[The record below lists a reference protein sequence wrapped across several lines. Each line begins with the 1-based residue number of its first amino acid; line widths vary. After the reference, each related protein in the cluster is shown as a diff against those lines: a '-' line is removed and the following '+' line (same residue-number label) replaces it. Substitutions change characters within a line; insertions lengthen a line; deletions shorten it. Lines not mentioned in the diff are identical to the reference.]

1 MKVLLINPI
10 SSRNEITI
18 RTGRCQAKC
27 LPGIGVYPPIDLA
40 YIATSLK
47 KDCRIQVEIYDGA
60 VSGIYFDVLNR
71 VTEYSPDVVIMNC
84 TTPTLKDDIALAED
98 IKAIKPD
105 TVIAI
110 FGSHASVRPKDIFM
124 NKGQRSYVD
133 YILQN
138 EFEITAYEMCKALLE
153 KAKMDEV
160 EGITYCDYN
169 GLIHKSLRKETTNL
183 DVLGLPARELLDNNF
198 YKLQYNNETYTIIQ
212 TSRGCSNSCIYCTAT
227 LLPNKMLAYRST
239 DSIIEEIKVVI
250 NEYGI
255 ENVMFS
261 SDTFTASRQWVIE
274 LCQKI
279 IDSDIKIKWMA
290 NSRVDK
296 LDLEMAQL
304 MKKAGCWIVSLGIES
319 ANDSIL
325 KNAKKNITVEQVE
338 QALWVLRK
346 AQIKTIGYFMFG
358 LPGENITTINKTI
371 RFASQSSVDYS
382 FFYIATPFPDTEL
395 YKLSIANHWLKS
407 KDWSRYFSG
416 DADVLEYPDLSS
428 SDMKNAVKRAY
439 FYFYFNPKRIFNWL
453 IEIRS
458 LFLLK
463 RYMEIA
469 ISIIKKIVGK

>member
-10 SSRNEITI
+10 SSKNEITI

-47 KDCRIQVEIYDGA
+47 KDSRIQVEIYDGA
-60 VSGIYFDVLNR
+60 VSRIYSDILKR
-71 VTEYSPDVVIMNC
+71 VTEYNPDVVIMNC
-84 TTPTLKDDIALAED
+84 TTPTLKNDKVLAED
-98 IKAIKPD
+98 IKEMKPD
-105 TVIAI
+105 TIIAI

-124 NKGQRSYVD
+124 NKGQRTCVD

-138 EFEITAYEMCKALLE
+138 EFEITAYEMCKAFME
-153 KAKMDEV
+153 KTKMNEV
-160 EGITYCDYN
+160 EGITYCDN
-169 GLIHKSLRKETTNL
+169 SGLIHKSVRKEITNL
-183 DVLGLPARELLDNNF
+183 DVLGFPARELLNNNF
-198 YKLQYNNETYTIIQ
+198 YKLQYSNDPYTIIQ
-212 TSRGCSNSCIYCTAT
+212 TSRGCPYSCIYCTAT
-227 LLPNKMLAYRST
+227 LLPNKKLAYRST
-239 DSIIEEIKVVI
+239 DSIIEEIKVVM

-255 ENVMFS
+255 KNVMFS

-279 IDSDIKIKWMA
+279 IDNNIKLKWMA

-296 LDLEMAQL
+296 LDLGMAQL

-319 ANDSIL
+319 ANDNIL
-325 KNAKKNITVEQVE
+325 KNAKKNTTVAQVE
-338 QALWVLRK
+338 QALWVLKK
-346 AQIKTIGYFMFG
+346 AQIKTIGYFVFG

-371 RFASQSSVDYS
+371 RFARQSSVDYCY
-382 FFYIATPFPDTEL
+382 FYIATPFPGTEL
-395 YKLSIANHWLKS
+395 YRLSITNHWLKS
-407 KDWSRYFSG
+407 KEWSRYFSG
-416 DADVLEYPDLSS
+416 DADVIEYPNLSS

-458 LFLLK
+458 LLLLK